1 MISIARIFG
10 APDSVPAG
18 SVARSTS
25 MASRPSRRRPE
36 PLLADVWARVSD
48 PLSHPR
54 TLGMTVALTAL
65 LSVLYLVLYA
75 FAQLPAAER
84 ASR

>member
-1 MISIARIFG
+1 
-10 APDSVPAG
+10 
-18 SVARSTS
+18 
-25 MASRPSRRRPE
+25 
-36 PLLADVWARVSD
+36 
-48 PLSHPR
+48 
-54 TLGMTVALTAL
+54 MTVALTAL